1 MARLAS
7 SNYVSVSVAVPS
19 SSTWVKDQFIR
30 LQDTT
35 YLVHVGGTEGE
46 TATLVQEA
54 NIVDEVEA
62 NATFAVGDNVYI
74 NPTNQNT
81 ANATAN
87 GFHLAG
93 TAREAAVSGGFF
105 SIRFRGDR

>member
-7 SNYVSVSVAVPS
+7 SNYVSVSATVPDG
-19 SSTWVKDQFIR
+19 STWAKDEFIR
-30 LQDTT
+30 LEDTT
-35 YLVHVGGTEGE
+35 YLVHVGGSAGE
-46 TATLVQEA
+46 LATLVQEA
-54 NIVDEVEA
+54 NIVEDVEA
-62 NATFAVGDNVYI
+62 NAAFNVGDNVYI